1 MSFETI
7 RLERPKDGIA
17 VLTLNRPEKK
27 NAMNIRMF
35 EELRVAFQSVSSS
48 TKDRA
53 LIVTGAGD
61 AFCSGADLSMEGSDG
76 RSTLDVMRG
85 IHGGPLALSELPI
98 PTIAKVNGVAAG
110 AGLNLGLGCDLIVA
124 SDRARFSEIFV
135 KRGLSVDFGGSWL
148 LPRLIG
154 LHRAKE
160 LVFFG
165 DILSADEAERIGLVN
180 RVLPH
185 EQLDEFVDDWAERL
199 AANPPVA
206 LGAAKRLLNAGLT
219 SSMSQALENEGLA
232 QAVCSRTEDT
242 REAFQAFL
250 EKRAPVFKGR

>member
-85 IHGGPLALSELPI
+85 IHGGPLALSVMIGGTGTHGISFSLEGRV
-98 PTIAKVNGVAAG
+98 IAREYAAP
-110 AGLNLGLGCDLIVA
+110 
-124 SDRARFSEIFV
+124 E
-135 KRGLSVDFGGSWL
+135 
-148 LPRLIG
+148 
-154 LHRAKE
+154 
-160 LVFFG
+160 
-165 DILSADEAERIGLVN
+165 
-180 RVLPH
+180 
-185 EQLDEFVDDWAERL
+185 
-199 AANPPVA
+199 
-206 LGAAKRLLNAGLT
+206 
-219 SSMSQALENEGLA
+219 
-232 QAVCSRTEDT
+232 
-242 REAFQAFL
+242 
-250 EKRAPVFKGR
+250 